1 MTINEKKQN
10 IINSVKDSSDEL
22 LIDEV
27 YNLLNAEDALT
38 DVDLDKVP
46 QELQLKLFRAIEDY
60 KEGRYI
66 TNDQMKQKIQQW
78 LMK

>member
-10 IINSVKDSSDEL
+10 IINSVKSSNDEL

-27 YNLLNAEDALT
+27 YNLLHAED
-38 DVDLDKVP
+38 DLIDIEFDNVP
-46 QELQLKLFRAIEDY
+46 RELQLKLSHAIEDY

-66 TNDQMKQKIQQW
+66 THDQMKQKIEQW

>member
-10 IINSVKDSSDEL
+10 IINSVKSSNDEV

-27 YNLLNAEDALT
+27 YNLLHAED
-38 DVDLDKVP
+38 DLIDIEFDNVP
-46 QELQLKLFRAIEDY
+46 RELQLKLSHAIEDY

-66 TNDQMKQKIQQW
+66 THDQMKQKIEQW